1 MSANFASLGPVCS
14 VDLSAIE
21 GKNVPE
27 QTRIEKV
34 SKAMESIFV
43 SQLTSEL
50 GKSIDGSSDSD
61 SGDGSDGAGNGGPYQ
76 DFIQQAMTQGVTSG
90 GGLGLAKVIEN
101 SLTPHTKP
109 AGPMTLHIPNTS
121 YHVTHAQ

>member
-1 MSANFASLGPVCS
+1 MSANFASLGSVCS
-14 VDLSAIE
+14 VDLSSIE
-21 GKNVPE
+21 SKNLPE
-27 QTRIEKV
+27 KVRIEKV

-43 SQLTSEL
+43 GQLTAEL
-50 GKSIDGSSDSD
+50 GKGIEGTDDAKE
-61 SGDGSDGAGNGGPYQ
+61 GAPYQ

>member
-1 MSANFASLGPVCS
+1 MSADFASLGPVCS
-14 VDLSAIE
+14 VDLSSIE
-21 GKNVPE
+21 SKNIPQQV
-27 QTRIEKV
+27 RIEKV

-43 SQLTSEL
+43 GQLTAEM

-90 GGLGLAKVIEN
+90 GGLGLAKIIEN

-109 AGPMTLHIPNTS
+109 TGPMKLEIPNTS

>member
-14 VDLSAIE
+14 VDLSSIE
-21 GKNVPE
+21 SKNLPE
-27 QTRIEKV
+27 KVRIEKV

-43 SQLTSEL
+43 GQLTAEL
-50 GKSIDGSSDSD
+50 GKGVDGSSDTTE
-61 SGDGSDGAGNGGPYQ
+61 GADGGPYQ